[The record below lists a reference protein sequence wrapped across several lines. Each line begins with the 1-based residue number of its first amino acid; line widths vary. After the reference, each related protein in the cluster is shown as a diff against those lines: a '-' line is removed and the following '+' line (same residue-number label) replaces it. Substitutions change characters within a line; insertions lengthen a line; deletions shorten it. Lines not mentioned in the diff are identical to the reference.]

1 MTIGLFGL
9 DQLRGPLLT
18 ERSGKSLEFGRRL
31 VGQTL
36 FKKCEDCEPRITRIA
51 RIGGD
56 EISRD

>member
-36 FKKCEDCEPRITRIA
+36 FKKCEDCEPRITRIT
-51 RIGGD
+51 RIRED